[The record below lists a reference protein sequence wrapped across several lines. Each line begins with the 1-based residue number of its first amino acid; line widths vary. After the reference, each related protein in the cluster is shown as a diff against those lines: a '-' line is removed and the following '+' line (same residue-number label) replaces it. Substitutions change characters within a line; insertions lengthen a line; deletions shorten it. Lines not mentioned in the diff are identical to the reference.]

1 MFFSKIF
8 FNFLNSGLIKNIYIF
23 NTYMMITMISLVN
36 WLGAFICF
44 LSCFSCKH
52 ICTKRFVCVLDLPR
66 QYKMDIIIQTNQIQK
81 MQLVGLR
88 QLKKTNIQ
96 EKCQLAYINSRLW
109 TPDLWFALWTLSDW
123 CIGGD
128 TRSTH
133 TYWES
138 LTGRL
143 CRERQGRRR
152 PSTQHPRDSPGLPVS
167 VWSPRRCSPMC
178 RPICLRPM
186 SIHLNRR

>member
-81 MQLVGLR
+81 MQLAWLG
-88 QLKKTNIQ
+88 
-96 EKCQLAYINSRLW
+96 
-109 TPDLWFALWTLSDW
+109 
-123 CIGGD
+123 
-128 TRSTH
+128 
-133 TYWES
+133 
-138 LTGRL
+138 
-143 CRERQGRRR
+143 
-152 PSTQHPRDSPGLPVS
+152 
-167 VWSPRRCSPMC
+167 
-178 RPICLRPM
+178 
-186 SIHLNRR
+186 

>member
-8 FNFLNSGLIKNIYIF
+8 FSFLNSGLIKNIYIF
-23 NTYMMITMISLVN
+23 NTYMMITMISLMN
-36 WLGAFICF
+36 WLGAVICF

-81 MQLVGLR
+81 MQLAWLR

-109 TPDLWFALWTLSDW
+109 TPDLWFALWTLSDS

-128 TRSTH
+128 TRSAH

-138 LTGRL
+138 LIGSTVQGDA
-143 CRERQGRRR
+143 REKT
-152 PSTQHPRDSPGLPVS
+152 PKHAAPT
-167 VWSPRRCSPMC
+167 W
-178 RPICLRPM
+178 
-186 SIHLNRR
+186 